1 MEYLKTLSRSR
12 NEQSEYQVASTAE
25 SVFGAAAEPVRMDM
39 GWFQEAWGNVW
50 QKVCFVYFAEIHQ
63 LGGSDHALWCGS
75 FRSISPS

>member
-39 GWFQEAWGNVW
+39 GVVSGG
-50 QKVCFVYFAEIHQ
+50 
-63 LGGSDHALWCGS
+63 LGERLAKGLFCL
-75 FRSISPS
+75 FC